1 MAEPFPTP
9 QTPEAAKPQSIIV
22 GETAI
27 YLTTPQQITGKEIS
41 YITIL
46 GADKRANNGVESAV
60 PLVKEASRKK
70 GEEGKLIDKPLTNV
84 NAFDEIPW
92 DKLSGVQWTDETG
105 TPHIITKEALS
116 LEPKAAAAPAP
127 ETPEASS
134 TPIMG
139 TETPAETPVVT
150 PEPAVEQPS
159 PVATQ
164 AETPAPTPTKDAREI
179 LETLK
184 EDPNTITI
192 VGLKAY
198 ETRALDLADRSM
210 QKLSSP
216 SAEARAAAN
225 RTLWEKTKDAVH
237 GIHEFVFTNVWKQ
250 SIGGIY
256 FHEKSRQYYMDMLKT
271 AETPF
276 AEEAIRM
283 AERRATDRYNAKLAD
298 ANFLVRAGTKAA
310 DWFKDKVGMRTSIQ
324 TMALEEIGAMR
335 LTGEIKGLE
344 TFEREAKAVR
354 ARFGT
359 DLENADQFIR
369 SQLGEKLEILD
380 PTKEEHK
387 PLVEGIQSLLKQYAS
402 GEIAD
407 KTEFDNRTKEFF
419 EATLKDT
426 RPDIFAEAELYSS
439 SLYEVAETLRTKMS
453 HEAGLANIDEAIA
466 GMQIRL
472 GLGQMGEVT
481 SLEPTAVEKG
491 VGQIREIAEW
501 LNKKNVLVPLLFNEA
516 TIGSGVALAL
526 SAVNFLKTAPFKA
539 VAGIT
544 GPLGSLTGGALA
556 GGLFAG
562 WREYGQLNR
571 DYMTH
576 LRERETGAQF
586 TETQK
591 RRAWFEKFAVKQRRA
606 DEMIANLSTTL
617 YENDALKTNL
627 TDDEL
632 RSAFAT
638 VADLHARKAVSE
650 TGPKRIGM
658 IQFSNR
664 ETIESE
670 RAALDLTANKALA
683 DLDTY
688 LSTHAEQSLTVLG
701 GNTFPEFMEKLT
713 VSQTQVLR
721 EGVSTLDALDDPIKL
736 TLNLV
741 SSYAPEVDIVKR
753 RWPFA
758 SKALSGEEKAMGL
771 DAILEEF
778 KAEARVEAVKYGVK
792 AGVVGAAVGAAVQ
805 GIAQIGHGDTITRG
819 AAELSDKAH
828 ATGTAHI
835 ELSPPS
841 ADHVV
846 SLGPD
851 ATHQVPYQLP
861 RELTLTPHTDNAGN
875 VLYDA
880 KLDQSLIANLRGQED
895 VVLGTNMTEDEV
907 RKTLEKA
914 GLTFVE
920 PHKAGDIITDTR
932 ISGTGS
938 AEIVSSTQENVIIP
952 GLVDPSGK
960 PIEAALPADF
970 SMKQVGDHWQI
981 LDADK
986 HVITNI
992 KLTDTGEFAGD
1003 DAAFNELQKDLLAK
1017 GYKMYDD
1024 TVVRTVEAPSP
1035 FIFTRTEPTAEAVV
1049 DRVSGTIDLNKE
1061 LGGGGLWDH
1070 FMTKAEGDHP
1080 IATTNAI
1087 KNMFRLYEQYEV
1099 PHTADGLPTNITFD
1113 NADHVAHLRDATFGD
1128 TAVKEFDIA
1137 KISPDA
1143 HINVPKELFSDEAI
1157 ARFSNLNDRAIDNYE
1172 VLIARGMSPMD
1183 ALQSL
1188 ENGDQSDKVDALM
1201 LRLGYFGRDADLPT
1215 KTEMA
1220 LLFKEMGASATP
1232 EPTTPTAPEIIQQ
1245 TNTYEIHKFSLSRV
1259 YTEDAPMGQI
1269 LATRPLDIPYNIET
1283 TVTPGTP
1290 APELPWVP
1298 IFIPYRHVLE
1308 AMPVERLGPNV
1319 LSGDML
1325 LSPFG
1330 YEETF
1335 INRETLAARKSPR
1348 LTENP
1353 QAKLN
1358 EREEIDWYL
1367 SSLSP
1372 EETQIL
1378 EDLKSQ
1384 ENPAVHPDVRAV
1396 VTIPLVQNGNTIY
1409 DRLTHYAAQTNV
1421 DGTPLDPKRT
1431 EFVIY
1436 EATVTPPA
1444 ESVNQTLPGNT
1455 KAEIERFKAEHP
1467 DMQIVY
1473 VTRDYQDAPTS
1484 GQVKRDMTNFTLSR
1498 LASRPAEAP
1507 EVAVIAENSTGR
1519 PVEATYLSS
1528 IIDALDTNPT
1538 LDMVS
1543 GTYQLPQETY
1553 ATYPMLFA
1561 HHRAFEV
1568 FDALVRHGEAQSVPA
1583 VFQGNLAV
1591 RAGTLAAVGGYNQT
1605 SPFLEE
1611 RELAWMIT
1619 EARGT
1624 PDVATV
1630 LPTLTATMD
1639 PKETIYMQ
1647 LQQLGLAEPAA
1658 TLENNEVYKN
1668 MTWED
1673 MGKIASEQFTKEHL
1687 ETHLT
1692 NMYDHMYPSLKNGHP
1707 ERFDGYFSR
1716 ALDSLG
1722 LTYEIKDGKVNILD
1736 MTNLNANMSV
1746 SPDIEAYA
1754 KNTAPEIV
1762 AATPKAPETSREHLE
1777 SMAGEAPET
1786 TPPTE
1791 TSSNTETVASSIS
1804 SPEVSEVQQSEQS
1817 TATEAPKPEAP
1828 LPEGVEDRINYI
1840 VGRSKESEAKV
1851 QFTGNELMDYVKS
1864 SVDMAGTRI
1873 TGGRISLLG
1882 NRVKLEDMTAKIK
1895 VAGAKL
1901 GEAQFSGTLITDPA
1915 KGLVVDKNTLNIKL
1929 PMLFRIAEGTIRN
1942 SLNNFNGLV
1951 LDHINSRVNQ
1961 QWQAGRIDVAG
1972 DKLEISFVKKQPK

>member
-1 MAEPFPTP
+1 MAEPLPRP
-9 QTPEAAKPQSIIV
+9 QSPEAAKPQSIIV

-46 GADKRANNGVESAV
+46 GADKRANDGVGSAV

-92 DKLSGVQWTDETG
+92 DKLSGVQWTDEAG
-105 TPHIITKEALS
+105 TPHVITKESLS
-116 LEPKAAAAPAP
+116 LEPKTAAAPTPKAP
-127 ETPEASS
+127 EVAGTPVAA
-134 TPIMG
+134 
-139 TETPAETPVVT
+139 TETPVEAAAVT
-150 PEPAVEQPS
+150 EQPAVEQP
-159 PVATQ
+159 A
-164 AETPAPTPTKDAREI
+164 PAVPEAPTPTPTKDAREI

-216 SAEARAAAN
+216 SAEARATAN
-225 RTLWEKTKDAVH
+225 RNLWEKTKDAVH

-250 SIGGIY
+250 SVGGIY

-276 AEEAIRM
+276 AEEAIRL
-283 AERRATDRYNAKLAD
+283 AERRATDRYNNKLAD
-298 ANFLVRAGTKAA
+298 ANFLVRAGTRAA

-369 SQLGEKLEILD
+369 TQLGEKLEILD

-387 PLVEGIQSLLKQYAS
+387 PLVEGIQTLLKQYAS

-419 EATLKDT
+419 KATLKDT

-439 SLYEVAETLRTKMS
+439 SLYEVAEILRTKMS

-562 WREYGQLNR
+562 WREYGQLNK

-606 DEMIANLSTTL
+606 DEMIGSLSATL
-617 YENDALKTNL
+617 YENDALKANL

-658 IQFSNR
+658 IQFSSR

-688 LSTHAEQSLTVLG
+688 LSTHAEQSATVLG

-721 EGVSTLDALDDPIKL
+721 EGVNTLDALDDPIKL

-851 ATHQVPYQLP
+851 AAHQVPYQLP
-861 RELTLTPHTDNAGN
+861 KELTLTPHTDSAGK

-880 KLDQSLIANLRGQED
+880 KLDQNLIANLRGQED
-895 VVLGTNMTEDEV
+895 VVLGTNMTEDQV

-932 ISGTGS
+932 IGAGP
-938 AEIVSSTQENVIIP
+938 AEIVASTQEKVIIP

-960 PIEAALPADF
+960 PIEAGLPQDF

-986 HVITNI
+986 HVVTNI

-1003 DAAFNELQKDLLAK
+1003 NAAFNKLQKDLLEK
-1017 GYKMYDD
+1017 GFKMNDD
-1024 TVVRTVEAPSP
+1024 AVLRTVEAPSP
-1035 FIFTRTEPTAEAVV
+1035 FIFTRTEMPAEAAV
-1049 DRVSGTIDLNKE
+1049 DRMGGTIDLNKE

-1070 FMTKAEGDHP
+1070 FLSKAEGDHP
-1080 IATTNAI
+1080 IATTNAV

-1099 PHTADGLPTNITFD
+1099 PHTTDGLPTNVTFD
-1113 NADHVAHLRDATFGD
+1113 NADHVAQLRDATFGEN
-1128 TAVKEFDIA
+1128 AVKEFDISR
-1137 KISPDA
+1137 ISPDA

-1183 ALQSL
+1183 ALRSL
-1188 ENGDQSDKVDALM
+1188 ENGDQSDKIDALM
-1201 LRLGYFGRDADLPT
+1201 LRLGYFGRDADLPS

-1220 LLFKEMGASATP
+1220 LLFKEMGASA
-1232 EPTTPTAPEIIQQ
+1232 APESPTPAPVTEVIQK
-1245 TNTYEIHKFSLSRV
+1245 TDTYEIHRFSLSRV
-1259 YTEDAPMGQI
+1259 HTEDAPMGQI
-1269 LATRPLDIPYNIET
+1269 LASKALDIPYNVET
-1283 TVTPGTP
+1283 TVIPGTP

-1308 AMPVERLGPNV
+1308 ALPVEGLGPNV

-1330 YEETF
+1330 YEEAF
-1335 INRETLAARKSPR
+1335 INREALAARTSPR
-1348 LTENP
+1348 LKENP

-1367 SSLSP
+1367 STLSP
-1372 EETQIL
+1372 EETQML
-1378 EDLKSQ
+1378 EDLKAQ
-1384 ENPAVHPDVRAV
+1384 ENPAVNPDVRAV
-1396 VTIPLVQNGNTIY
+1396 VTIPLVQNGSTIY
-1409 DRLTHYAAQTNV
+1409 DRLNNYAAQTNA
-1421 DGTPLDPKRT
+1421 DGTPFDLKRT

-1436 EATVTPPA
+1436 EATITPPTG
-1444 ESVNQTLPGNT
+1444 SVNQTLPGNT

-1467 DMQIVY
+1467 DMQVVY

-1507 EVAVIAENSTGR
+1507 EAVVIAENSTGR
-1519 PVEATYLSS
+1519 PIEATYLSS
-1528 IIDALDTNPT
+1528 IIDAIDANPA

-1543 GTYQLPQETY
+1543 GTYQLPPETY

-1568 FDALVRHGEAQSVPA
+1568 LDALVRHGEAQSVPA

-1591 RAGTLAAVGGYNQT
+1591 RAGTLAAVGGYNQA

-1611 RELAWMIT
+1611 RELAWMVT

-1624 PDVATV
+1624 PDVAAV

-1658 TLENNEVYKN
+1658 PLENNEVYKN
-1668 MTWED
+1668 MTWEE

-1692 NMYDHMYPSLKNGHP
+1692 NMYDHMYPSLKSGHP
-1707 ERFDGYFSR
+1707 ERFDGYFNR

-1722 LTYEIKDGKVNILD
+1722 LTYEIKDGKVNLLD
-1736 MTNLNANMSV
+1736 TTNLGANMSV
-1746 SPDIEAYA
+1746 APDIEAYA
-1754 KNTAPEIV
+1754 KTTAPEIV

-1777 SMAGEAPET
+1777 SMAGETPEV
-1786 TPPTE
+1786 TPVE
-1791 TSSNTETVASSIS
+1791 TPASETLASSIS
-1804 SPEVSEVQQSEQS
+1804 SPEVSEAGQPEQKQ
-1817 TATEAPKPEAP
+1817 APEAPKQEAP
-1828 LPEGVEDRINYI
+1828 LPEGVEDRINYV
-1840 VGRSKESEAKV
+1840 VGKSKESEAKV
-1851 QFTGNELMDYVKS
+1851 QFTSNELMDYVKS

-1901 GEAQFSGTLITDPA
+1901 GEAQFSGTLVTDPT

-1929 PMLFRIAEGTIRN
+1929 PMLFRLAEGTIRN

-1961 QWQAGRIDVAG
+1961 QWQAGRIDVSG

>member
-1 MAEPFPTP
+1 MAEPHPTP
-9 QTPEAAKPQSIIV
+9 QSPEAPKPQSIIV

-46 GADKRANNGVESAV
+46 GADKRANNGVDSAV

-92 DKLSGVQWTDETG
+92 DKLSGVQWTDEAG
-105 TPHIITKEALS
+105 TPHIITKESLS
-116 LEPKAAAAPAP
+116 LEPKTAAAAPPKAP
-127 ETPEASS
+127 ESAGVPASG
-134 TPIMG
+134 I
-139 TETPAETPVVT
+139 ETPVETSVDAAQPAT
-150 PEPAVEQPS
+150 EQPAPTAPEPEVP
-159 PVATQ
+159 T
-164 AETPAPTPTKDAREI
+164 PTPTKNAREI

-216 SAEARAAAN
+216 GAEARATAN
-225 RTLWEKTKDAVH
+225 RNLWEKTKDAVH

-283 AERRATDRYNAKLAD
+283 AERRATDRYNNKLAD
-298 ANFLVRAGTKAA
+298 ANFLVRAGTRAA
-310 DWFKDKVGMRTSIQ
+310 NWLKDKIGMRTSIQ

-354 ARFGT
+354 VRFGT
-359 DLENADQFIR
+359 DLEKADQFIR

-387 PLVEGIQSLLKQYAS
+387 PLVEGIQTLLKQYAS

-419 EATLKDT
+419 KTTLKDT

-439 SLYEVAETLRTKMS
+439 SLYEAAETLRTKMS
-453 HEAGLANIDEAIA
+453 HEAGLANINEAIA

-491 VGQIREIAEW
+491 VGKVREIVEW
-501 LNKKNVLVPLLFNEA
+501 LNKKHVLVPFTVNE
-516 TIGSGVALAL
+516 ISSGIAIALA
-526 SAVNFLKTAPFKA
+526 AGHFIKTMPARA
-539 VAGIT
+539 IGGI
-544 GPLGSLTGGALA
+544 GGGALA

-562 WREYGQLNR
+562 WREYGQLNK

-606 DEMIANLSTTL
+606 DEMIGSLSTAL
-617 YENDALKTNL
+617 YENDALKANL

-658 IQFSNR
+658 IQFSSR

-683 DLDTY
+683 DLDAY
-688 LSTHAEQSLTVLG
+688 LSTHAEQSATVLG

-721 EGVSTLDALDDPIKL
+721 EGVNTLDALDDPIKL

-792 AGVVGAAVGAAVQ
+792 AGVVGAAVGVAVQ
-805 GIAQIGHGDTITRG
+805 GIAQIGHGDTITQG

-851 ATHQVPYQLP
+851 AAHQVPYQLP
-861 RELTLTPHTDNAGN
+861 KELTLIPHTDSTGK

-880 KLDQSLIANLRGQED
+880 KFDQSLIANLRGQED
-895 VVLGTNMTEDEV
+895 VVLGTNMTEDQV

-920 PHKAGDIITDTR
+920 PHKAGDIIE
-932 ISGTGS
+932 GTQK
-938 AEIVSSTQENVIIP
+938 VVTIP
-952 GLVDPSGK
+952 DLTAPND
-960 PIEAALPADF
+960 AALTAKLPDGYRLVHAAG
-970 SMKQVGDHWQI
+970 QQNWQLI
-981 LDADK
+981 DADNK
-986 HVITNI
+986 AVTV
-992 KLTDTGEFAGD
+992 LEFTDTGELKGTPAEITRIT
-1003 DAAFNELQKDLLAK
+1003 NELNAHGLKWETPEVSRVRLPAELP
-1017 GYKMYDD
+1017 
-1024 TVVRTVEAPSP
+1024 TVLPSSPEAPAAGQMMEIRGS
-1035 FIFTRTEPTAEAVV
+1035 
-1049 DRVSGTIDLNKE
+1049 DLRE
-1061 LGGGGLWDH
+1061 GGLWNY
-1070 FMTKAEGDHP
+1070 FMDRAEGENKV
-1080 IATTNAI
+1080 ATTNGL
-1087 KNMFRLYEQYEV
+1087 KNLFRLYEQHMV
-1099 PHTADGLPTNITFD
+1099 PHDSEGIPKNITLGD
-1113 NADHVAHLRDATFGD
+1113 GKSPSEHILHLRDATFGD

-1137 KISPDA
+1137 RIPNDA
-1143 HINVPKELFSDEAI
+1143 HISVPKEFFSPEAI
-1157 ARFSNLNDRAIDNYE
+1157 KQFSELNNAAIDRYQEIAATGKGPTE
-1172 VLIARGMSPMD
+1172 VLAILEKGSEQDKID
-1183 ALQSL
+1183 ALL
-1188 ENGDQSDKVDALM
+1188 
-1201 LRLGYFGRDADLPT
+1201 LRMGYFGRDADLPT
-1215 KTEMA
+1215 EAELAPLLHKLGVTETT
-1220 LLFKEMGASATP
+1220 SSP
-1232 EPTTPTAPEIIQQ
+1232 EVIAPAVPEKIIP
-1245 TNTYEIHKFSLSRV
+1245 IHQFTL
-1259 YTEDAPMGQI
+1259 TEVHTDNAPMGQI
-1269 LATRPLDIPYNIET
+1269 LAAKPLDIPYNVET
-1283 TVTPGTP
+1283 TVIPGTP
-1290 APELPWVP
+1290 APEIPWVP

-1308 AMPVERLGPNV
+1308 ALPVESLAPNA

-1330 YEETF
+1330 YEEVF
-1335 INRETLAARKSPR
+1335 INREALAARTSPR
-1348 LTENP
+1348 LKENP

-1367 SSLSP
+1367 GALSP
-1372 EETQIL
+1372 EETQLL
-1378 EDLKSQ
+1378 EDLKAQ

-1396 VTIPLVQNGNTIY
+1396 VTIPLVQNGSTIY
-1409 DRLTHYAAQTNV
+1409 DRLNNYAGQTNA
-1421 DGTPLDPKRT
+1421 DGTPIDPKRT

-1436 EATVTPPA
+1436 EATVTPPTG
-1444 ESVNQTLPGNT
+1444 SVNQTLPGNT
-1455 KAEIERFKAEHP
+1455 KAEIERFKTEHP
-1467 DMQIVY
+1467 DMQVVY
-1473 VTRDYQDAPTS
+1473 VTREYQNAPTS

-1507 EVAVIAENSTGR
+1507 EAVIIAENSTGK
-1519 PVEATYLSS
+1519 PIEATYLSS
-1528 IIDALDTNPT
+1528 IVDALDANPT

-1543 GTYQLPQETY
+1543 GTYQLPPETY

-1658 TLENNEVYKN
+1658 PLENNEVYKN
-1668 MTWED
+1668 MTWEE

-1692 NMYDHMYPSLKNGHP
+1692 NMYEHMYPSLKSGHP
-1707 ERFDGYFSR
+1707 ERFNGYFTR

-1722 LTYEIKDGKVNILD
+1722 LTYELKDGKVNLLD
-1736 MTNLNANMSV
+1736 TTNLGANMSV
-1746 SPDIEAYA
+1746 APDIEAYA
-1754 KNTAPEIV
+1754 KTTAPEIV

-1777 SMAGEAPET
+1777 SMAGENAEASIVET
-1786 TPPTE
+1786 PT
-1791 TSSNTETVASSIS
+1791 TETVASSIS
-1804 SPEVSEVQQSEQS
+1804 SPEVNEANQPEQAG
-1817 TATEAPKPEAP
+1817 TPETPKPEAP
-1828 LPEGVEDRINYI
+1828 LPEGVEDRINY
-1840 VGRSKESEAKV
+1840 VVSRSKESEAKV
-1851 QFTGNELMDYVKS
+1851 QFTSNELMDYVKS

-1873 TGGRISLLG
+1873 TGGRITLLG

-1901 GEAQFSGTLITDPA
+1901 GEAQFSGTLITDPT
-1915 KGLVVDKNTLNIKL
+1915 KGLIVDKNTLNIKL
-1929 PMLFRIAEGTIRN
+1929 PMLFRLAEGTIRN

-1951 LDHINSRVNQ
+1951 LDHINGRINQ
-1961 QWQAGRIDVAG
+1961 QWQAGRIDISG

>member
-1 MAEPFPTP
+1 MAEPHPTP
-9 QTPEAAKPQSIIV
+9 QSPEAPKPQSIIV

-46 GADKRANNGVESAV
+46 GADKRANNGVDSAI

-105 TPHIITKEALS
+105 TPHIITKESLS
-116 LEPKAAAAPAP
+116 LEPKTAAAAPPNESA
-127 ETPEASS
+127 AV
-134 TPIMG
+134 
-139 TETPAETPVVT
+139 PAAGIETPVETPVDAAQPAT
-150 PEPAVEQPS
+150 EQPTPTAPEPEVP
-159 PVATQ
+159 T
-164 AETPAPTPTKDAREI
+164 PTPTKNAREI

-216 SAEARAAAN
+216 GAEARATAN
-225 RTLWEKTKDAVH
+225 RNLWEKTKDAVH

-283 AERRATDRYNAKLAD
+283 AERRATDRYNNKLAD
-298 ANFLVRAGTKAA
+298 ANFLVRAGTRTAN
-310 DWFKDKVGMRTSIQ
+310 WLKDKIGMRTSIQ

-354 ARFGT
+354 VRFGT
-359 DLENADQFIR
+359 DLEKADQFIR

-387 PLVEGIQSLLKQYAS
+387 PLVEGIQTLLKQYAS

-419 EATLKDT
+419 KTTLKDT

-439 SLYEVAETLRTKMS
+439 SLYEAAETLRTKMS

-491 VGQIREIAEW
+491 VGKVREIVEW
-501 LNKKNVLVPLLFNEA
+501 LNKKHVLVPFTVNE
-516 TIGSGVALAL
+516 ISSGIAIALA
-526 SAVNFLKTAPFKA
+526 AGHFIKTMPARA
-539 VAGIT
+539 IGGI
-544 GPLGSLTGGALA
+544 GGGALA

-562 WREYGQLNR
+562 WREYGQLNK

-606 DEMIANLSTTL
+606 DEMIGSLSTAL
-617 YENDALKTNL
+617 YENDALKANL

-658 IQFSNR
+658 IQFSSR

-688 LSTHAEQSLTVLG
+688 LSTHTEQATAVLG

-721 EGVSTLDALDDPIKL
+721 EGVNTLDALDDPIKL

-758 SKALSGEEKAMGL
+758 SKALNGEEKAMGL

-778 KAEARVEAVKYGVK
+778 KAEARIEAVKYGVK
-792 AGVVGAAVGAAVQ
+792 AGVVGAAVGVAVQ

-819 AAELSDKAH
+819 AAELSDQAH
-828 ATGTAHI
+828 ATGTTHI

-841 ADHVV
+841 TDNVV

-851 ATHQVPYQLP
+851 AAHQVPYQLP
-861 RELTLTPHTDNAGN
+861 RELTLTPHTDSTGK

-895 VVLGTNMTEDEV
+895 VVLGTNMTEDQL
-907 RKTLEKA
+907 RKTLEKT

-960 PIEAALPADF
+960 PIEAGLPQDF

-986 HVITNI
+986 QVVTNI

-1003 DAAFNELQKDLLAK
+1003 DAAFKALQKDLLDK
-1017 GYKMYDD
+1017 GFKMYDD

-1035 FIFTRTEPTAEAVV
+1035 FIFTRTEAPTEATV
-1049 DRVSGTIDLNKE
+1049 DRISDTIDLNKE
-1061 LGGGGLWDH
+1061 LGGGSLWDH
-1070 FMTKAEGDHP
+1070 FLDKAEGDHP
-1080 IATTNAI
+1080 IATTNAM
-1087 KNMFRLYEQYEV
+1087 KNIFRLYEQYEV
-1099 PHTADGLPTNITFD
+1099 PHTADGVPTNITFD
-1113 NADHVAHLRDATFGD
+1113 NADHVAHLRDATFGEN
-1128 TAVKEFDIA
+1128 AVKEFDIA
-1137 KISPDA
+1137 RISPDA

-1157 ARFSNLNDRAIDNYE
+1157 AKISNLNDRAIDNYE

-1188 ENGDQSDKVDALM
+1188 ENGDQSDKVDAIM
-1201 LRLGYFGRDADLPT
+1201 LRLGYFGRDADLPS

-1220 LLFKEMGASATP
+1220 LLFKEMGTLTTP
-1232 EPTTPTAPEIIQQ
+1232 EPTTSAPVPEIIQK
-1245 TNTYEIHKFSLSRV
+1245 TDTYEIHKFSLSRV

-1269 LATRPLDIPYNIET
+1269 LAARPLDIPYNVET
-1283 TVTPGTP
+1283 TVIPGTP
-1290 APELPWVP
+1290 APEIPWVP

-1308 AMPVERLGPNV
+1308 ALPVESLAPNA

-1330 YEETF
+1330 YEEVF
-1335 INRETLAARKSPR
+1335 INREALAARTSPR
-1348 LTENP
+1348 LKENP

-1367 SSLSP
+1367 STLSP
-1372 EETQIL
+1372 EEIQML
-1378 EDLKSQ
+1378 EDLKAQ

-1396 VTIPLVQNGNTIY
+1396 VTIPLVQNGSTIY
-1409 DRLTHYAAQTNV
+1409 DRLNNYAGQTNA
-1421 DGTPLDPKRT
+1421 DGTPIDPKRT

-1436 EATVTPPA
+1436 EATVTPPTG
-1444 ESVNQTLPGNT
+1444 SVNQTLPGNT
-1455 KAEIERFKAEHP
+1455 KAEIERFKTEHP
-1467 DMQIVY
+1467 DMQVVY
-1473 VTRDYQDAPTS
+1473 VTREYQNAPTS

-1507 EVAVIAENSTGR
+1507 EAVIIAENSTGR
-1519 PVEATYLSS
+1519 PIEATYLSS
-1528 IIDALDTNPT
+1528 IIDAIDANPA

-1543 GTYQLPQETY
+1543 GTYQLPPETY

-1658 TLENNEVYKN
+1658 PLENNEVYKN
-1668 MTWED
+1668 MTWEE

-1692 NMYDHMYPSLKNGHP
+1692 NMYEHMYPSLKSGHP
-1707 ERFDGYFSR
+1707 ERFDGYFNR

-1722 LTYEIKDGKVNILD
+1722 LTYEIKDGKVNLLD
-1736 MTNLNANMSV
+1736 TTNLGANMSV
-1746 SPDIEAYA
+1746 APDIEAYA
-1754 KNTAPEIV
+1754 KTTASEIV

-1777 SMAGEAPET
+1777 SMAGENAEVSIVET
-1786 TPPTE
+1786 PT
-1791 TSSNTETVASSIS
+1791 TETVASSIS
-1804 SPEVSEVQQSEQS
+1804 SPEVSEANQPEQ
-1817 TATEAPKPEAP
+1817 AGEPEAPKPETP
-1828 LPEGVEDRINYI
+1828 LPEGVENRINY
-1840 VGRSKESEAKV
+1840 VVSRSKESEAKV
-1851 QFTGNELMDYVKS
+1851 QFTSNELMDYVKS

-1873 TGGRISLLG
+1873 TGGRITLLG

-1901 GEAQFSGTLITDPA
+1901 GEAQFSGTLITDPV

-1942 SLNNFNGLV
+1942 SLNNFNGVV
-1951 LDHINSRVNQ
+1951 LDHINGRINQ
-1961 QWQAGRIDVAG
+1961 QWQAGRIDISG
-1972 DKLEISFVKKQPK
+1972 DKLEISFIKKQPK